1 MKKIISLLLAV
12 FMAVGMVGLCA
23 SCGSSTT
30 AAPGTTTPGTSGTPS
45 APAQTDLDYVKS
57 KGKLV
62 VGIMEYAPM
71 DYKDENDNWTGFDAE
86 FARLFAD
93 KLGVTAEFIVIDW
106 DNKLFELSSGAID
119 CIWNGMTITD
129 EILNSCAVSDA
140 YVKNQQVVVMSADK
154 AAEYATFDDMVDL
167 SFAAEAGSAGESAV
181 SESVANYT
189 AVSDQSTALMEVASG
204 SVDACVIDATMA
216 AAMTGDGTSYADLV
230 VAAELTNEE
239 YGVAF
244 RQNSDLCD
252 EFNKVM
258 NELIADGTLG
268 ELAAKY
274 GLTLAK

>member
-1 MKKIISLLLAV
+1 
-12 FMAVGMVGLCA
+12 MA
-23 SCGSSTT
+23 
-30 AAPGTTTPGTSGTPS
+30 
-45 APAQTDLDYVKS
+45 
-57 KGKLV
+57 
-62 VGIMEYAPM
+62 I
-71 DYKDENDNWTGFDAE
+71 
-86 FARLFAD
+86 
-93 KLGVTAEFIVIDW
+93 
-106 DNKLFELSSGAID
+106 
-119 CIWNGMTITD
+119 
-129 EILNSCAVSDA
+129 
-140 YVKNQQVVVMSADK
+140 
-154 AAEYATFDDMVDL
+154 
-167 SFAAEAGSAGESAV
+167 
-181 SESVANYT
+181 YT

>member
-1 MKKIISLLLAV
+1 MKNTIRKIVCAMLCAV
-12 FMAVGMVGLCA
+12 CVSGMFA
-23 SCGSSTT
+23 SCGAKSDMQS
-30 AAPGTTTPGTSGTPS
+30 
-45 APAQTDLDYVKS
+45 VKDA
-57 KGKLV
+57 GKLV
-62 VGIMEYAPM
+62 VGITEYAPM

-204 SVDACVIDATMA
+204 SVDACLIDATMA

>member
-1 MKKIISLLLAV
+1 MPGIREDNNMKNTVKKIVCGMLCALC
-12 FMAVGMVGLCA
+12 VGGMLA
-23 SCGSSTT
+23 SCGSKSDMQ
-30 AAPGTTTPGTSGTPS
+30 A
-45 APAQTDLDYVKS
+45 VKDA
-57 KGKLV
+57 GKLV
-62 VGIMEYAPM
+62 VGITEYAPM
-71 DYKDENDNWTGFDAE
+71 DYRDENGEWTGFDAE
-86 FARLFAD
+86 FARLFAE

-140 YVKNQQVVVMSADK
+140 YVKNQQVVVMSVDK
-154 AAEYATFDDMVDL
+154 AAQYATFDDMTGL

-189 AVSDQSTALMEVASG
+189 AVTDQSTALMEVASG

-216 AAMTGDGTSYADLV
+216 AAMTGAGTSYADLV

-244 RQNSDLCD
+244 RKDSDLCA
-252 EFNKVM
+252 EFNKAM
-258 NELIADGTLG
+258 DELISAGTLG
-268 ELAAKY
+268 ELATKY

>member
-1 MKKIISLLLAV
+1 M
-12 FMAVGMVGLCA
+12 
-23 SCGSSTT
+23 
-30 AAPGTTTPGTSGTPS
+30 
-45 APAQTDLDYVKS
+45 
-57 KGKLV
+57 
-62 VGIMEYAPM
+62 
-71 DYKDENDNWTGFDAE
+71 
-86 FARLFAD
+86 
-93 KLGVTAEFIVIDW
+93 IDW

-129 EILNSCAVSDA
+129 EILKSCAVSDA

-154 AAEYATFDDMVDL
+154 AAQYASFDDMVGL

-181 SESVANYT
+181 SGSVTSYT
-189 AVSDQSTALMEVASG
+189 AVADQSTALMEVASG

-244 RQNSDLCD
+244 RQNSDLCP
-252 EFNKVM
+252 EFNKSM
-258 NELIADGTLG
+258 NDLIADGTLAA
-268 ELAAKY
+268 LAEKY